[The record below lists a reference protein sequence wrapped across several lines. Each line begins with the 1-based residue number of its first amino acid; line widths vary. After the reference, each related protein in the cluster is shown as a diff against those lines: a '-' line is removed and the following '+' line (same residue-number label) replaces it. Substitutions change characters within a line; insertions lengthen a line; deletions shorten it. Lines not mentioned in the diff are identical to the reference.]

1 MTLFLFLFFIFKLSS
16 IFSLFSKLLDIHLHG
31 HSYYIKNLFN
41 YYFIVDSNSKLK
53 QINNL
58 RMSIKVTNEIFD
70 LFYVLCFCNFCSI
83 VYMLNLCTKV
93 DLIIVHQ

>member
-1 MTLFLFLFFIFKLSS
+1 MTLFLFFIFKLSK

-31 HSYYIKNLFN
+31 PNYYIKNLFY

-58 RMSIKVTNEIFD
+58 
-70 LFYVLCFCNFCSI
+70 
-83 VYMLNLCTKV
+83 
-93 DLIIVHQ
+93 